1 MLSAGGGHLP
11 INAVNVPYVYTVFMW
26 AWTALL
32 SLWVLNWVSHYRV
45 RPKPGTTGGTR
56 ARGPDGRRR
65 EPWDVRPPPP
75 PPPPPPPLRS

>member
-1 MLSAGGGHLP
+1 VQYTLTMLSASGGQLP

-45 RPKPGTTGGTR
+45 RPR
-56 ARGPDGRRR
+56 LDARWGKYEGPEGRRR
-65 EPWDVRPPPP
+65 WPPPP
-75 PPPPPPPLRS
+75 SPRS